1 MKIIKPPKLVRG
13 DTIGVIAPS
22 RYIVEQKKQI
32 DKSVDLLEK
41 SGFRVIFGNNIN
53 KRYFQAAGIPQERA
67 KDLNDMIANKKI
79 KMIFCAYGGDSAN
92 QILNLIDYEL
102 IRSNPKIII
111 GDSDITNL
119 ILAITKK
126 TGLITF
132 HGPNLSKFFQMNSA
146 SRKFLLA
153 LITKQKNGLPK
164 DFKVIKPGSASGKLL
179 GGNLFVINSLAATDY
194 NIDFKNAILFWED
207 IDEGLSTIEFQLNQL
222 KLNGILDKISGMVI
236 GHIVK
241 VNKENRSV
249 EDIIIELTKDLK
261 FPIIKV
267 DYFGHD
273 VKEFY
278 TLPNGI
284 DVKLNTENN
293 EFKLTESPVK

>member
-1 MKIIKPPKLVRG
+1 MIKPPKLVGG

-22 RYIVEQKKQI
+22 RYVVEQKKQI
-32 DKSVDLLEK
+32 NKSVNLLEK
-41 SGFRVIFGNNIN
+41 SGFRVIFGDNIN
-53 KRYFQAAGIPQERA
+53 RRYFQAAGTPEERA
-67 KDLNDMIANKKI
+67 KDLNCMIANKKI
-79 KMIFCAYGGDSAN
+79 KMIFCANGGDSAN
-92 QILNLIDYEL
+92 QILDLIDYKL

-111 GDSDITNL
+111 GYSDITNL

-132 HGPNLSKFFQMNSA
+132 HGPNLSKFFQINSV
-146 SRKFLLA
+146 SKKFLIS
-153 LITKQKNGLPK
+153 LITKQKTKLPK
-164 DFKVIKPGSASGKLL
+164 DFKVIKHGSASGKLL

-241 VNKENRSV
+241 VNKENRPV
-249 EDIIIELTKDLK
+249 EDIIIELTKGLK

-267 DYFGHD
+267 DYFGHN

-278 TLPNGI
+278 ALPNGAG
-284 DVKLNTENN
+284 VKLNTETN
-293 EFKLTESPVK
+293 EFKLTESPVE